1 MRKAKVTYV
10 APAGDNKVVE
20 TRGVTFFDGHPQDDL
35 NTDDHGDLIRKAQG
49 NPHFDVELGEEQPSE
64 KRKPGRPPKA
74 KEDPAP
80 VATATSAPP
89 ITE

>member
-1 MRKAKVTYV
+1 MRKAKVTYI
-10 APAGDNKVVE
+10 APAGESKVVE
-20 TRGVTFFDGHPQDDL
+20 TRGVTFFDGHPQDL

-74 KEDPAP
+74 KDEPTASVAPAP
-80 VATATSAPP
+80 AAPA
-89 ITE
+89 IES